1 MEEFGMNFLEKD
13 LEEIIFTS
21 CRKELDKRGFHIGE
35 KSTLLRQKKIG
46 NYGIADLIEISKP
59 YYHTCFKHICKGSI
73 NVIELKQD
81 KIGISAFL
89 QALQYLKGIKSY
101 LEKRGL
107 DQLFNFEITLIG
119 KSIDTNSS
127 YVYLSEFTNEY
138 FENIVNDNSSFILR
152 NYIYKYNIDGIYF
165 NDVNIHNLK
174 NEGF

>member
-1 MEEFGMNFLEKD
+1 MNFLEKD

-21 CRKELDKRGFHIGE
+21 CRKELDKRGLYVRE
-35 KSTLLRQKKIG
+35 LATLLRQKRIG

-59 YYHTCFKHICKGSI
+59 YYHTYFKHHCKGTI

-107 DQLFNFEITLIG
+107 DEHFNYQITLIG
-119 KSIDTNSS
+119 KTIDINSS

-138 FENIVNDNSSFILR
+138 FENRVNENSSFILR
-152 NYIYKYNIDGIYF
+152 NYTYKYSIDGIKFDEVDLYS
-165 NDVNIHNLK
+165 IK